1 MKNASIIR
9 ARIKRKVRQKDL
21 IPVRPVFDVPVC
33 LAKAMRKAEGQGA
46 LFTQELKDSAT
57 DFVHRNGTAFS
68 RHFIPRL
75 PFIVREDVEF
85 QIAKRL
91 KRKNATRPN
100 MERFINAAVKHALKF
115 APVIEDKYPFVDERC
130 VLNAKQPLERTNPD
144 KKPILTNDAIEP
156 ISLDHHALMC
166 DERIETIAR
175 HLSMQFM
182 LTIQDIT
189 INEDSERGY
198 LDALT
203 SAFHS
208 ISDWMQ
214 SFCLRPPSIKKKH
227 KNVTDAEREIEIAIR
242 RCLDAKYLIR
252 KFKYLR
258 NQYIEYSQIAL
269 GRVGKKKGQMKYISA
284 RSLTRWKHQQREAQL
299 WVEAMAAYDPE
310 TGLAF
315 ALDEVIKRTVSN
327 QENRRVELVV
337 RARGDEERAIDLGY
351 EGVFITWTLPSK
363 YHRNSAKW
371 NGCTVKEAHQNLMHQ
386 WRLARAWF
394 KKLDIDWFGLWV
406 AEPHRDG
413 TPHAHLF
420 LYVHPDQKEDLVE
433 ICRAIATDEDRNEL
447 DTPDALEARFKA
459 IDCKDGINPK
469 TGRRYSAVDYI
480 IKYISKN
487 INGAH
492 MPETEADWDAERV
505 RAWASTHRIKQF
517 SQSGSKAVG
526 IWRQLRRATAKDTCF
541 DEELDALRD
550 AADNSR
556 WNAFCTLAG
565 QERLAHEE
573 NLNKYGETTKR
584 VIGIEWLGKVIEI
597 CSTKYSLVKK
607 KDVKRLQ
614 EARSVSPWST
624 ENKCNQP
631 TEIPISPLEQALMA
645 ATGWSVKGVQCLIRP
660 LSLGAKIPIDK
671 YTTLSLRN
679 GRLMTT

>member
-1 MKNASIIR
+1 MKNASVIR
-9 ARIKRKVRQKDL
+9 QCIKRKVRQKDL
-21 IPVRPVFDVPVC
+21 IPVRSAFDVPTL
-33 LAKAMRKAEGQGA
+33 LAKAMLKAEGQGV
-46 LFTQELKDSAT
+46 LFTQQLKDSARDYT
-57 DFVHRNGTAFS
+57 HRNGTAFS

-75 PFIVREDVEF
+75 PFIVREDVEY

-115 APVIEDKYPFVDERC
+115 APVIEDKFPFVDERC

-144 KKPILTNDAIEP
+144 KKPILTSEVIEP

-182 LTIQDIT
+182 LTIQEIVID
-189 INEDSERGY
+189 EERERGY
-198 LDALT
+198 LDALL
-203 SAFHS
+203 AAYGS
-208 ISDWMQ
+208 ISDWML
-214 SFCLRPPSIKKKH
+214 SFCIRPPSIKKKH
-227 KNVTDAEREIEIAIR
+227 NNLSNAEREIEIAIR
-242 RCLDAKYLIR
+242 RCLDAKYLMR
-252 KFKYLR
+252 KLKYLR

-284 RSLTRWKHQQREAQL
+284 RSLTRWKHQQREAEH

-327 QENRRVELVV
+327 QENRRIELVV
-337 RARGDEERAIDLGY
+337 RSRGDEERAIDLGY

-371 NGCTVKEAHQNLMHQ
+371 NGCTIKEAHQNLMQQ

-394 KKLDIDWFGLWV
+394 KKLDIDWFGLRV

-420 LYVHPDQKEDLVE
+420 LYVHPNQKQDLVE
-433 ICRAIATDEDRNEL
+433 ICRAIAINEERDEL
-447 DTPDALEARFKA
+447 GTPNALEARFQ
-459 IDCKDGINPK
+459 
-469 TGRRYSAVDYI
+469 AVDCDPAKGTATGYI

-492 MPETEADWDAERV
+492 MPETDADRNAERV

-517 SQSGSKAVG
+517 SQSGAKPVG
-526 IWRQLRRATAKDTCF
+526 IWRQLRRATPKDTCF
-541 DEELDALRD
+541 DEELDALRN
-550 AADNSR
+550 AADKSR

-573 NLNKYGETTKR
+573 SLNKYGEPTKR
-584 VIGIEWLGKVIEI
+584 VIGIEWLGKVIET

-624 ENKCNQP
+624 ENKCNQLP
-631 TEIPISPLEQALMA
+631 QKPISPLETALMT
-645 ATGWSVKGVQCLIRP
+645 ATGWSLKGVQCLIKP
-660 LSLGAKIPIDK
+660 LSLGASIPIDK
-671 YTTLSLRN
+671 YTTLSIRN
-679 GRLMTT
+679 GRLITR

>member
-21 IPVRPVFDVPVC
+21 ISIRSVFDVPVC
-33 LAKAMRKAEGQGA
+33 LAMAMQKAEGQGA
-46 LFTQELKDSAT
+46 LFTQELKDTAK

-75 PFIVREDVEF
+75 PFIVREDVEY

-91 KRKNATRPN
+91 KRKNASRPN

-115 APVIEDKYPFVDERC
+115 APVIEDKFPFVDERC

-144 KKPILTNDAIEP
+144 KKPILTSEVIEP

-166 DERIETIAR
+166 DERIELIAR

-182 LTIQDIT
+182 LVIQETSFD
-189 INEDSERGY
+189 EESERGY
-198 LDALT
+198 LDALLAAYR
-203 SAFHS
+203 SM
-208 ISDWMQ
+208 SDWML
-214 SFCLRPPSIKKKH
+214 SFCIHAPSIKKKH
-227 KNVTDAEREIEIAIR
+227 KNLRDAEHEIEIVIR
-242 RCLDAKYLIR
+242 RCLDAKYLMR
-252 KFKYLR
+252 KLKYLR
-258 NQYIEYSQIAL
+258 TQYIEYSQIAL
-269 GRVGKKKGQMKYISA
+269 NRVGKKKGQMKYISA
-284 RSLTRWKHQQREAQL
+284 RSLTRWKHQQREAEH

-337 RARGDEERAIDLGY
+337 RSRGDEERAIDLGY
-351 EGVFITWTLPSK
+351 EGVFITWTLPSQ
-363 YHRNSAKW
+363 YHRNSHKW
-371 NGCTVKEAHQNLMHQ
+371 NGCTVKEAHQNLMQQ
-386 WRLARAWF
+386 WKLARAWF
-394 KKLDIDWFGLWV
+394 KKLDIDWFGLRV

-413 TPHAHLF
+413 TPHAHMF
-420 LYVHPDQKEDLVE
+420 LYVHPDQKQDLVD
-433 ICRAIATDEDRNEL
+433 ICRSIAMNEDREEL
-447 DTPDALEARFKA
+447 NTSDAKQARFMAK
-459 IDCKDGINPK
+459 DCDPALGTA
-469 TGRRYSAVDYI
+469 TGYI

-492 MPETEADWDAERV
+492 MPETDAEFNAERV

-526 IWRQLRRATAKDTCF
+526 IWRQLRRATVKDTCF
-541 DEELDALRD
+541 DEELEALRD

-573 NLNKYGETTKR
+573 SLNKYGETTKR
-584 VIGIEWLGKVIEI
+584 VIGIEWLGKVIET
-597 CSTKYSLVKK
+597 CATKYSLVKK

-631 TEIPISPLEQALMA
+631 PKKPISPLEIALMT
-645 ATGWSVKGVQCLIRP
+645 ATGWSLKGVQCLIKP
-660 LSLGAKIPIDK
+660 LSLGASIPIDK
-671 YTTLSLRN
+671 YTTLSIRNNQLRV
-679 GRLMTT
+679 T